1 MVGGGSGEEVREN
14 GRKRSWGIGRVGRI
28 EGEEHGELVWENGR
42 ERTWGN
48 GGGERL
54 EKNKKRGEFEQANDM
69 NMNGKGRTGF
79 QRCFRGRLSSSG
91 ER

>member
-1 MVGGGSGEEVREN
+1 M
-14 GRKRSWGIGRVGRI
+14 GRI
-28 EGEEHGELVWENGR
+28 DGEEHGELVGENGR

-54 EKNKKRGEFEQANDM
+54 EKNKKRGEFLENGRENVEQANDM